1 VLFTFAVTLVTVCP
15 DALTFTWIHQ
25 GLTLGDTV
33 NTKLLGGCVVPLP
46 VVVVVVVVPPVRVAA
61 EVAVTPCDL
70 DNGVGLYRFS

>member
-1 VLFTFAVTLVTVCP
+1 VVVAAEALPQLMPPVVVAAEPVRALVVLGPVLAAP
-15 DALTFTWIHQ
+15 E
-25 GLTLGDTV
+25 
-33 NTKLLGGCVVPLP
+33 VV

>member
-1 VLFTFAVTLVTVCP
+1 VVVAAEALPQLMPPVVAEPVRAVVVLGPVLAAP
-15 DALTFTWIHQ
+15 E
-25 GLTLGDTV
+25 
-33 NTKLLGGCVVPLP
+33 VV